1 MLETLLWLIGYQL
14 LGETLARGL
23 HLPIPGAVIG
33 MMLLFLTLCVRRS
46 VPENLGKGVSELLSH
61 MSLFFVPAGVGVMA
75 YTALLKPYL
84 LPLTFV
90 LLGSLVVTM
99 IGSAYLLRFMLHR
112 RSSREETE

>member
-14 LGETLARGL
+14 LGETLARVL
-23 HLPIPGAVIG
+23 HLPVPGAVIG
-33 MMLLFLTLCVRRS
+33 MLLLFLTLCVRRS
-46 VPENLGKGVSELLSH
+46 VPQNLGIGVSQLLSH

-99 IGSAYLLRFMLHR
+99 VGSAYLLRFLLHHHGI
-112 RSSREETE
+112 REGA